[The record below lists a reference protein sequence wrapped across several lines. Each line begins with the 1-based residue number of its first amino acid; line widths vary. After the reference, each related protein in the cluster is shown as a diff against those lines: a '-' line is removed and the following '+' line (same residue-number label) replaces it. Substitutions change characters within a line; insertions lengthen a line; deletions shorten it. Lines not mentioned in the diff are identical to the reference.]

1 MRMLAYI
8 RLYLTLQWANIRSRT
23 AYPANFL
30 VGTSSIVI
38 ICLVDMILSWVLTQ
52 RVPRIGGWSFHELLF
67 MLSVW
72 RLTHGMYILVFHQI
86 SDLDRVLREGEFDRL
101 LVRPLPPL
109 FQYFTR
115 SVEIAGAGD
124 LIVAL
129 GGLVYAVSHFGSW
142 SLGQSL
148 MLLVLV
154 ASAAAVEW
162 ALFTLIACTSF
173 WTLQSQGL
181 RGIFDTFLFQF
192 SKFPLTA
199 YSKWVQALLTFA
211 LPVGFI
217 SFYPSLFFF
226 RGDKQVPFHEGL
238 TYAPPVIAVL
248 LCGLACMAWRRGIN
262 VYKGAGT

>member
-1 MRMLAYI
+1 MRVISYVK
-8 RLYLTLQWANIRSRT
+8 LYLTLQWANIRSRT

-30 VGTSSIVI
+30 IGTISIAI

-52 RVPRIGGWSFHELLF
+52 RVPQIGGWGFYELLF

-72 RLTHGMYILVFHQI
+72 RLTHGLYIVVFQQI
-86 SDLDRVLREGEFDRL
+86 SDLDRTLREGEFDRL

-115 SVEIAGAGD
+115 TVEIGGFGD
-124 LIVAL
+124 LIVGY
-129 GGLVYAVSHFGSW
+129 GGLAYALSHFDGW
-142 SLGQSL
+142 SLL
-148 MLLVLV
+148 DIAVLLVMII
-154 ASAAAVEW
+154 SAAAIEW
-162 ALFTLIACTSF
+162 SFFTLIGCTSF

-192 SKFPLTA
+192 SKFPLSA
-199 YSKWVQALLTFA
+199 YSKWVQVLLTFV

-217 SFYPSLFFF
+217 SFYPSLHFFQN
-226 RGDKQVPFHEGL
+226 DKPIPFFEGL
-238 TYAPPVIAVL
+238 VYAPPVIAAL
-248 LCGLACMAWRRGIN
+248 LCGLTYVVWRRGIN